1 MAIKWPRDYVGQLLH
16 LAHYSLAAGPLI
28 WFWRWGW
35 PGSFVVW
42 LMHELTQAQSKEVA
56 ECKLTRAL
64 LAEGGW
70 THAELRDEFGL
81 HRTEPLSH
89 WRLFLTFGHRK
100 WFDLSGYLLG
110 GTVVS
115 LLRYFLG

>member
-1 MAIKWPRDYVGQLLH
+1 
-16 LAHYSLAAGPLI
+16 
-28 WFWRWGW
+28 
-35 PGSFVVW
+35 
-42 LMHELTQAQSKEVA
+42 MHELTQAQSKEVA
-56 ECKLTRAL
+56 ECKLARAL

>member
-1 MAIKWPRDYVGQLLH
+1 MVTRGYNDIIINSIVG
-16 LAHYSLAAGPLI
+16 
-28 WFWRWGW
+28 
-35 PGSFVVW
+35 
-42 LMHELTQAQSKEVA
+42 
-56 ECKLTRAL
+56 
-64 LAEGGW
+64 
-70 THAELRDEFGL
+70 
-81 HRTEPLSH
+81 HRRTGPLSH

>member
-1 MAIKWPRDYVGQLLH
+1 MIWLWWWPLLI
-16 LAHYSLAAGPLI
+16 GP
-28 WFWRWGW
+28 
-35 PGSFVVW
+35 W
-42 LMHELTQAQSKEVA
+42 LWVLHELTQAQSKEVA
-56 ECKLTRAL
+56 ECKIVREMV
-64 LAEGGW
+64 AEGLGEH
-70 THAELRDEFGL
+70 TIIELAGHL
-81 HRTEPLSH
+81 RTKPLSH